1 MSITQKDLEF
11 QIISWY
17 KEDSIEQPDTSSGS
31 DDSSSDSESESRY
44 KKNNNKDLSKFKIF
58 IFGKDLDEKTYNHLD

>member
-17 KEDSIEQPDTSSGS
+17 KEDSIEQPDTSSAS

-44 KKNNNKDLSKFKIF
+44 KK
-58 IFGKDLDEKTYNHLD
+58 E